1 MDVEEQYK
9 QWLKNTP
16 LKPES
21 VLHDDSG
28 ALYRELLA
36 ASDEPDL
43 KKEMFGAKLSFG
55 TAGLRGVLGP
65 GTARMN
71 LYTVGQAAL
80 GLARYLKNHSSKE
93 ACVAIAYDS
102 RHMSREFAEASA
114 AVLNA
119 QGVAAYLFEQIEPTP
134 VLSYA
139 VRWLHA
145 DAGVMVTASHNPSKY
160 NGYKVFGG
168 DGAQAVPEVAEE
180 IHREMNAVENLFAI
194 PAMSA
199 EEARGK
205 GLLRPV
211 PEKLLEDYYDAVETT
226 LIDKP
231 SLLANAGQLKLVYTP
246 LFGCGNVPV
255 CTMLDRLG
263 VPYAVV
269 KEQQEPDG
277 DFPGLENPNPE
288 FPEAFALAV
297 KYGKQEGATLL
308 VATDPDSDRIGIM
321 VKVGEKYRHFT
332 GNQTGCLLL
341 EYILTKRTENGT
353 LQKNAGFV
361 KTIVTSALAQK
372 IADAHGVETFD
383 VLTGFKFIADKVQML
398 EEQDRQF
405 VFGFEESYG
414 YLAGSFVRDK
424 DAVIACMLIC
434 EMAAY
439 YASQH
444 MTLWDALQGIY
455 AKYGYSAESVKSI
468 LFEGLDGAERMKSF
482 MELLREN
489 PPKELAGSPIQELID
504 YREGLRKNMETGN
517 MQPTELPSSN
527 VLSFETQNQIKLII
541 RPSGTEPKIKF
552 YYFTN
557 GNTQKEAEDIMCKLR
572 AEVDGLISEQ

>member
-1 MDVEEQYK
+1 MDIEQQYK
-9 QWLKNTP
+9 LWLENTP
-16 LKPES
+16 LKPKG
-21 VLHDDSG
+21 VLYDNG
-28 ALYRELLA
+28 VLFEELLA
-36 ASDEPDL
+36 AKNDEIL

-55 TAGLRGVLGP
+55 TAGLRGILGP

-71 LYTVGQAAL
+71 VYTVGQAAL
-80 GLARYLKNHSSKE
+80 GLARYLKSHNSKNP
-93 ACVAIAYDS
+93 CVAIAYDS
-102 RHMSREFAEASA
+102 RHMSREFAQASA

-145 DAGVMVTASHNPSKY
+145 DAGIMVTASHNPSKY
-160 NGYKVFGG
+160 NGYKVFGR

-199 EEARGK
+199 QEAREK
-205 GLLRPV
+205 DLLRPM

-226 LIDKP
+226 LVDKP
-231 SLLANAGQLKLVYTP
+231 SLLKNARQLKLVYTP

-255 CTMLDRLG
+255 CTMLKRLG
-263 VPYAVV
+263 IPYTVV

-288 FPEAFALAV
+288 FPEAFDIAV
-297 KYGKQEGATLL
+297 EYGKREGATLL

-321 VKVGEKYRHFT
+321 AKVGEEYRHFT

-341 EYILTKRTENGT
+341 DYILTKRTENGT

-372 IADAHGVETFD
+372 IADAFGVETFD

-398 EEQDRQF
+398 EEQGRQF

-439 YASQH
+439 YASKH

-455 AKYGYSAESVKSI
+455 EKYGYSAESVKSI
-468 LFEGLDGAERMKSF
+468 LFEGLDGAEKMKSF
-482 MELLREN
+482 MERLREN
-489 PPKELAGSPIQELID
+489 PPRELAGSPIQELID

-517 MQPTELPSSN
+517 MQPAGLPSSN
-527 VLSFETQNQIKLII
+527 VLSFETSNQVKLIV

-557 GNTQKEAEDIMCKLR
+557 GSTQKEAEGKMQRLR
-572 AEVDGLISEQ
+572 AEVDGLISQQ